1 MNSPDER
8 GLSED
13 EHDSGDL
20 NRETAEEHEE
30 KGGRFARET
39 GEESST
45 VESSEAGPGS
55 GEIDE
60 DLKERG

>member
-1 MNSPDER
+1 MNPPDER

-30 KGGRFARET
+30 KGGRFERET
-39 GEESST
+39 GEESSA
-45 VESSEAGPGS
+45 VKGSAAGPGS
-55 GEIDE
+55 GEIDDDLE
-60 DLKERG
+60 DNG